1 MLDPRETR
9 KSSMIDL
16 HPPRSPNAVKIWL
29 AFDAIGLPSAV
40 RSVDIAE

>member
-1 MLDPRETR
+1 MLDARETR

-29 AFDAIGLPSAV
+29 AFEAIGLPSTMH
-40 RSVDIAE
+40 SIDIVG